1 MAETRITDEEMRQF
15 GVGIPAP
22 TGPVGTDP
30 QEKGLSYG
38 QLLIDNIVGLDNN
51 YDSFGEQLGRAFNED
66 EVGFLKNAGLSA
78 WEGAKQ
84 LVTHPIDTTTDIVTD
99 IKNSV
104 VNLAAENLDSRL
116 QRMFGVDYTQ
126 ATDEQVNQARE
137 AVFSDA
143 LTAAE
148 VVPALKGIRALGTG
162 AVEAIPGGLRA
173 DIVGQTRALLEG
185 DTDFLK
191 GTPTPQALTGG
202 VGAQVSNQPNRLPMF
217 RQFETGADS
226 GLPDPFFGIK
236 NLGNIFGDKPWQDIN
251 TGEVRGS
258 DLLDEAARWENEA
271 DYPTL
276 QYAPNISVNQLAEVA
291 LGRKSVEE
299 TLDYIGVDP
308 DPGVV
313 DYVSNRLEDL
323 KQNPEF
329 IAYTE
334 AYGKLDSPYEP
345 SDELWAGFDSN
356 LPEGVLAEFW
366 SPIPDALDSLQWPR
380 NGMEGY
386 QIKAA
391 LTKLPDVRNS
401 ELRTVIDA
409 FDPQQRYTL
418 EEAKDLASRSGW
430 TVQARELETPNWRG
444 MQRQRDLEDP
454 EVAYSEITVDA
465 TRADPE
471 RATYQ
476 HRGATHGYD
485 NALAHTRVSVR
496 TPRNGNDYYL
506 LVEEMQSDLVQKGS
520 QKPRDAQFTTSPA
533 EAVAKLEDVS
543 DEERKLLTLLGE
555 DRHYQYYNWEGYRDF
570 IDEIGAAELIGT
582 DSLNGIPVTTDVV
595 LDLVGNDNGYGSA
608 ESLLRLWSNWKSGS
622 PSTDMVPSPDA
633 WDFYDDV
640 KDTFWQ
646 RVQPNIVTGEN
657 RPGISHPPV
666 KSTDE
671 TVRMT
676 IQALLAKAQQE
687 GIDRIVIPPLERI
700 AAERFD
706 PGSKSFED
714 AITPGSGFYDTYVTA
729 VSKAVEEL
737 GLTSRPVQ
745 MNYPGG
751 DILSQ
756 TANKIADVMTS
767 RGGSFARTSDFWID
781 YLENGGLQADA
792 RAFMEDRRSTLPSGM
807 DSYDFMGVRNGLENS
822 NIYGFDLRDWVSN
835 PDQVPFSQAMSHRSE
850 RSLPSVGTEILI
862 QDVGNQNLRRPRFA
876 EGGLAME
883 NQMNRLM
890 AEGGLNDDGMAIDP
904 VSGNEVPPGSMAEEV
919 RDDIPAQLSGG
930 EYVVPADV
938 VRYYGVKFFED
949 LRGEAKMGLEGMEA
963 DGRIGGEPAMSE
975 AAPAGLSEE
984 DMAMLQQMASQQIG
998 MAEGGMVQ
1006 NNYLNEDQLIDNIIN
1021 VAKGSPE
1028 LMGKLNQKGVMF
1040 YKGGLV
1046 HNYSE
1051 GGFTPTFNVADWA
1064 TVGGSYFDMPT
1075 GNQDPIENKV
1085 YRGPNGE
1092 SITVRFQG
1100 GVPLDAIPDGYVP
1113 EDQYV
1118 SSALGSTSRS
1128 DSDRDRPF
1136 SADISAPT
1144 TSSEPKSF
1152 DENGMYRGVSFED
1165 PVGAAKE
1172 AYENTQGTFA
1182 NRAIAGVAGFFG
1194 GPLAGQ
1200 AAKEF
1205 VVGNNVAKIRA
1216 NLRVAE
1222 EYGTPEQVEEIQGI
1236 LKQFEENSPRTFTTS
1251 DFFENVLWSGNK
1263 IFEDASNVWAET
1275 GGVRTPQ
1282 GVIQA
1287 VSSGAG
1293 LDRAKTM
1300 TADEVQAGKDYAK
1313 KGDDR
1318 DTSWAGGK
1326 VATNQNKPTYTS
1338 DKERKDAVEKAV
1350 AATGVRATGGRA
1362 RGGLMGNPKKL

>member
-15 GVGIPAP
+15 GVGIPDP
-22 TGPVGTDP
+22 TGEGLKNVTNDYELDPMSLPVGANPETDWYVGRNELG
-30 QEKGLSYG
+30 EKTYRMGDGREYTVRRVVPEDRFSTEAGTMDRAKEVLG
-38 QLLIDNIVGLDNN
+38 QRVDETVQGVTQAVTAPARAARGEGVTLGDALNTAGMAGTGTVGATTTARAVSGKSM
-51 YDSFGEQLGRAFNED
+51 YDPTEVSSFGASSNR
-66 EVGFLKNAGLSA
+66 
-78 WEGAKQ
+78 
-84 LVTHPIDTTTDIVTD
+84 TT
-99 IKNSV
+99 
-104 VNLAAENLDSRL
+104 
-116 QRMFGVDYTQ
+116 
-126 ATDEQVNQARE
+126 
-137 AVFSDA
+137 
-143 LTAAE
+143 
-148 VVPALKGIRALGTG
+148 
-162 AVEAIPGGLRA
+162 
-173 DIVGQTRALLEG
+173 
-185 DTDFLK
+185 
-191 GTPTPQALTGG
+191 
-202 VGAQVSNQPNRLPMF
+202 LPMF
-217 RQFETGADS
+217 RQFETSADR
-226 GLPDPFFGIK
+226 GLPDPFFGSRD
-236 NLGNIFGDKPWQDIN
+236 LGSVYGDKPWQDVN
-251 TGEVRGS
+251 TGTSVGDS
-258 DLLDEAARWENEA
+258 VDFAARLENEA
-271 DYPTL
+271 DFPTL
-276 QYAPNISVNQLAEVA
+276 QYAPNIRLHDLADVS
-291 LGRKSVEE
+291 LGRRSVEDV
-299 TLDYIGVDP
+299 LDYYGSDTEQYL
-308 DPGVV
+308 V

-334 AYGKLDSPYEP
+334 AYGKLNRPYNP
-345 SDELWAGFDSN
+345 NDEIWAGLDSD

-386 QIKAA
+386 QIKSA
-391 LTKLPDVRNS
+391 LTKFPDVRNS

-430 TVQARELETPNWRG
+430 TVQVRELETPNWRG

-485 NALAHTRVSVR
+485 NALAHTRVSIR

-570 IDEIGAAELIGT
+570 IDEIGAAELLGT

-595 LDLVGNDNGYGSA
+595 LDLIGNDNGYGSA

-706 PGSKSFED
+706 PGSKSFQD
-714 AITPGSGFYDTYVTA
+714 AVTPGSGFYDTYVTA
-729 VSKAVEEL
+729 VSKAIEEL

-792 RAFMEDRRSTLPSGM
+792 RAFMEDRRGPLPSGM

-822 NIYGFDLRDWVSN
+822 NIYGFDLRDWASN

-850 RSLPSVGTEILI
+850 RALPSVGTEILI

-883 NQMNRLM
+883 NQMTRLM
-890 AEGGLNDDGMAIDP
+890 AEGGLNSDGMRVDP
-904 VSGNEVPPGSMAEEV
+904 VSGNEVPAGSMASEV
-919 RDDIPAQLSGG
+919 RDDIDAKLSEG

-949 LRGEAKMGLEGMEA
+949 LRSEAKGGLSEMEA
-963 DGRIGGEPAMSE
+963 DGRIGGEPAPME
-975 AAPAGLSEE
+975 GAPRISEE
-984 DMAMLQQMASQQIG
+984 EMAMLQAAASKQMG
-998 MAEGGMVQ
+998 MAAGGVVSASP
-1006 NNYLNEDQLIDNIIN
+1006 LSEDQLIENLISVVKNDPN
-1021 VAKGSPE
+1021 
-1028 LMGKLNQKGVMF
+1028 LMNKLGQRGVMLF
-1040 YKGGLV
+1040 EGGLV
-1046 HNYSE
+1046 DGYAE
-1051 GGFTPTFNVADWA
+1051 GGIVEPTFNPNQWM
-1064 TVGGSYFDMPT
+1064 TVGGSYFG
-1075 GNQDPIENKV
+1075 GNQQTPTAATPIENRT

-1092 SITVRFQG
+1092 TVTIRFQN
-1100 GVPLDAIPDGYVP
+1100 GVALDPIPAGYVP
-1113 EDQYV
+1113 EAEYTTTDLQQT
-1118 SSALGSTSRS
+1118 G
-1128 DSDRDRPF
+1128 SDRGDRTPF
-1136 SADISAPT
+1136 QAPQT
-1144 TSSEPKSF
+1144 PAVEREPE
-1152 DENGMYRGVSFED
+1152 DPAVYRGVNFND
-1165 PVGAAKE
+1165 PVAAAKAALEGTQGTMGNRLMVGAAGMVNPLLGAAVK
-1172 AYENTQGTFA
+1172 QGLVA
-1182 NRAIAGVAGFFG
+1182 NG
-1194 GPLAGQ
+1194 LAT
-1200 AAKEF
+1200 A
-1205 VVGNNVAKIRA
+1205 RA
-1216 NLRVAE
+1216 NLMVAQQ
-1222 EYGTPEQVEEIQGI
+1222 YGTPEQVAEIEAALAEAEKNAPSGVGG
-1236 LKQFEENSPRTFTTS
+1236 LLG
-1251 DFFENVLWSGNK
+1251 NVFGDMFGSGQNL
-1263 IFEDASNVWAET
+1263 FDDAVAQYEKY
-1275 GGVRTPQ
+1275 GVLTPQ
-1282 GVIQA
+1282 GAIDA
-1287 VSSGAG
+1287 VTSGAG
-1293 LDRAKTM
+1293 IGRAKAM
-1300 TADEVQAGKDYAK
+1300 TAAEVQAGQDYAK

-1318 DTSWAGGK
+1318 DTSWAGGQ
-1326 VATNQNKPTYTS
+1326 VHSNQNKPSSDRTS
-1338 DKERKDAVEKAV
+1338 AELRASAQAAADKLNKPL
-1350 AATGVRATGGRA
+1350 ATGGRA
-1362 RGGLMGNPKKL
+1362 RGGLMGKANRT